1 MKYFQNI
8 HISRVS
14 YGKQNQRNRKL
25 QMEYHVNT
33 TEMTTYITKL
43 EKKDIILRENT
54 VKSSS
59 TKRLKTSKHPEYIG
73 KE

>member
-1 MKYFQNI
+1 MFMQQGSPME
-8 HISRVS
+8 SRT
-14 YGKQNQRNRKL
+14 RETKL

-43 EKKDIILRENT
+43 KKKKDIILRENT

-59 TKRLKTSKHPEYIG
+59 TKKL
-73 KE
+73 